1 MRSQSSSLQENGN
14 NPLDMTAM
22 RNLVKSLPQYRFS
35 CCGPVQFLEDAVSL
49 LLDNC
54 YSLHLATFHASQAK
68 TSTVGFAARSLTPAK
83 NHIRAQAHFRT
94 FAWKAGNLCLSL
106 RYREQLASLTV
117 HVNILSKL
125 NGLIDGHALVEMGK
139 LEQDLVYGNATSKEV
154 VTFLGYHQGIPPEE
168 KVILISHAEVCEMCC
183 CLFLQAERSPKIFQL
198 PFHS

>member
-1 MRSQSSSLQENGN
+1 M
-14 NPLDMTAM
+14 
-22 RNLVKSLPQYRFS
+22 
-35 CCGPVQFLEDAVSL
+35 EDAVSL

-54 YSLHLATFHASQAK
+54 YSLHLATFHESQAK

-168 KVILISHAEVCEMCC
+168 KVIFISHAVCERRVAV
-183 CLFLQAERSPKIFQL
+183 FSFKRKGARRFFNF
-198 PFHS
+198 PFILEGAMDSTSADHPSVLE